1 MRTIMKW
8 GGVAV
13 LVGVASLS
21 IAWAEP
27 QDRSPRTV
35 THRWVQQFGM
45 VTPANG
51 QTLRL
56 HVVHLGL
63 AQPPDP
69 ITPGDAQPPDPISPP
84 DPCRVVLAFYNSAG
98 RMIGNPDFKTLE
110 GGEAAFIDLGFEA
123 RTDAALPPGP
133 CRASVWVLQTVNR
146 GQAPPDPCK
155 ATLEVLDTASGRAS
169 VQMLP
174 AVQRSLPAVQ

>member
-1 MRTIMKW
+1 MRSMMKW

-13 LVGVASLS
+13 LIGAASLS
-21 IAWAEP
+21 LAWAEP

-56 HVVHLGL
+56 HVVNLGL
-63 AQPPDP
+63 KLPPDP
-69 ITPGDAQPPDPISPP
+69 ITPEADLPPDPIVPP

-98 RMIGNPDFKTLE
+98 HLIGTPNFKTLE
-110 GGEAAFIDLGFEA
+110 GGQAAFIDLGFSTPTENGF
-123 RTDAALPPGP
+123 PPDP
-133 CRASVWVLQTVNR
+133 CRAAVWVLQTVRR
-146 GQAPPDPCK
+146 GESPPDPC
-155 ATLEVLDTASGRAS
+155 
-169 VQMLP
+169 
-174 AVQRSLPAVQ
+174 